1 MKDEMKTILL
11 NKLLAVL
18 PALLLLFIILH
29 PSSFILESV
38 AADYPTRP
46 IRLVVPYPPGAST
59 NDILGRALAIRLSAA
74 LGQQVV
80 VDNRPGASGT
90 IGSELVAKAQPDGY
104 TLLAAIQSPL
114 ALGPSIYPKL
124 GFDPL
129 RDLAPVAR
137 WAAIPY
143 AMVVTN
149 SLPAKSIQELIA
161 LAKAKPG
168 ALNFASS
175 GTGGTPHMCSEL
187 FKRAAGVDLVHIPY
201 KGAGEAVPAVIG
213 GQVPIFC
220 TGLTALANQI
230 KAGKLRALG
239 IATLKRSPLMP
250 ELPTIA
256 EQGLPGFEV
265 VSWTGVAAPA
275 KTPAAIIRKLHDVIV
290 KIVGTQDMRSFMASQ
305 GAEPALMGPEEF
317 GAYIKADIA
326 KWAKVVKAAGI
337 KGE

>member
-1 MKDEMKTILL
+1 MNAEKTLRFIY
-11 NKLLAVL
+11 
-18 PALLLLFIILH
+18 LFLV
-29 PSSFILESV
+29 PCAFSLGV
-38 AADYPTRP
+38 GAADYPSRP

-59 NDILGRALAIRLSAA
+59 NDILGRALAIRLTTV

-90 IGSELVAKAQPDGY
+90 IGSELVTKAPPDGY

-114 ALGPSIYPKL
+114 ALGPSMYEKL
-124 GFDPL
+124 GFDPIK
-129 RDLAPVAR
+129 DLALIAR
-137 WAAIPY
+137 YAAIPY

-168 ALNFASS
+168 GLNFASS

-187 FKRAAGVDLVHIPY
+187 FMRAAGIDMVHIPY

-256 EQGLPGFEV
+256 EQGL
-265 VSWTGVAAPA
+265 
-275 KTPAAIIRKLHDVIV
+275 
-290 KIVGTQDMRSFMASQ
+290 
-305 GAEPALMGPEEF
+305 
-317 GAYIKADIA
+317 
-326 KWAKVVKAAGI
+326 
-337 KGE
+337 

>member
-1 MKDEMKTILL
+1 MKNRTRYS
-11 NKLLAVL
+11 AS
-18 PALLLLFIILH
+18 LLFGFFVLFLPFCLSTFDIRLG
-29 PSSFILESV
+29 SAA

-59 NDILGRALAIRLSAA
+59 NDILGRALAARLTPA

-90 IGSELVAKAQPDGY
+90 MGSEIVAKATPDGY
-104 TLLAAIQSPL
+104 TLLVAIQSPL
-114 ALGPSIYPKL
+114 ALGPSIYAKL
-124 GFDPL
+124 GFDPV

-137 WAAIPY
+137 FAAIPY
-143 AMVVTN
+143 ALVVSN
-149 SLPAKSIQELIA
+149 SVPAKSIQDFIA

-168 ALNFASS
+168 SLNFASS
-175 GTGGTPHMCSEL
+175 GVGGTPHMCSEL
-187 FKRAAGVDLVHIPY
+187 FKRAAGIDIVHIPY
-201 KGAGEAVPAVIG
+201 KGAGIAVPAVIG
-213 GQVPIFC
+213 GQVEMFC
-220 TGLTALANQI
+220 TGLTALTNQI
-230 KAGKLRALG
+230 RAGKMRALG

-250 ELPTIA
+250 EVPTIA

-265 VSWTGVAAPA
+265 VSWSGVAAPA
-275 KTPAAIIRKLHDVIV
+275 KTPPAIIRRLHAEIV
-290 KIVGTQDMRSFMASQ
+290 KIVNSPDMRSFLANQ

-317 GAYIKADIA
+317 GAYLKADIA